1 MRLKVL
7 NILIH
12 DSFECQPSGA
22 PVDGLT
28 ALRIH
33 EKSLRSPAPK
43 RALTDFQF
51 QRYPN
56 MMQSYWKSDTHRK
69 NCHPR
74 IPCQI
79 PGSYR
84 IVMATASQPATATGP
99 SSHCGFGMGNAASE
113 PRSWSNSR
121 GMSLDTSGA
130 ADGRG
135 KPQMEDSQNS
145 WFMANIWLIYGLH
158 MVNIWLRYGYPL
170 MAIPQNGWFNGL

>member
-33 EKSLRSPAPK
+33 EKTLRSPAPR

-56 MMQSYWKSDTHRK
+56 MMQSYWKSDTNRK

-99 SSHCGFGMGNAASE
+99 SSHCGFGMGSNAASE
-113 PRSWSNSR
+113 PRSWSNSW

-130 ADGRG
+130 ADGTIFVHLGEIGG

-145 WFMANIWLIYGLH
+145 WFMANIWLIIWFTYG
-158 MVNIWLRYGYPL
+158 
-170 MAIPQNGWFNGL
+170 